1 MMAHQARRG
10 HHVPQQHC
18 QRHLICTPPIH
29 ILLKDKVG
37 EVPENDDGS
46 VLTGCRKEK
55 GVTKFYDRT
64 AGVLALVRPCGVIVN
79 TTAFQSTL
87 NNALLACCLCRLSG
101 EQTDLDNEFSFEATL
116 SGVTIQWNPPQQSHE
131 YGCHLCIVVS
141 LGKSCII
148 TRGM

>member
-46 VLTGCRKEK
+46 VLTGCCKEK

-79 TTAFQSTL
+79 TLPSLPPLPPTHSHRCLQQLGRNHGYLVSTL
-87 NNALLACCLCRLSG
+87 VPELLSTHTFFMGKEPDVDDPACIPPHTLSPSGLIWRLSM
-101 EQTDLDNEFSFEATL
+101 
-116 SGVTIQWNPPQQSHE
+116 
-131 YGCHLCIVVS
+131 
-141 LGKSCII
+141 K
-148 TRGM
+148 